1 MHGKEKKL
9 GKNKTE
15 NYKGGAGQRSD
26 LSKKPTTRR
35 PPPEGPMAPQ
45 GHFFPGLP
53 PCPPRFKA
61 SFRSPPPQVPPGLS
75 RGSNKG
81 GKSLTAGLSRRES
94 KSFFVVFARKV
105 PLTAGSALFVQSLS
119 RQAQSISH
127 GRLSRQFGSHGRM
140 QISHGRTLEAES
152 KAAWQGMG
160 RLGNPRLN
168 SGGPG
173 RPLAVCSYTPQPSG
187 FRQHVFFGK
196 QNVSS
201 MKHLSAT
208 PQA

>member
-1 MHGKEKKL
+1 
-9 GKNKTE
+9 
-15 NYKGGAGQRSD
+15 
-26 LSKKPTTRR
+26 
-35 PPPEGPMAPQ
+35 MAPQ
-45 GHFFPGLP
+45 GHFSPGLP

-94 KSFFVVFARKV
+94 QSFFVVFTRKV

-119 RQAQSISH
+119 RQARNISH
-127 GRLSRQFGSHGRM
+127 GRLSRQLGPHGRM

-152 KAAWQGMG
+152 KPAWQGVG

-173 RPLAVCSYTPQPSG
+173 RPLAVCSHRPEPSG

-196 QNVSS
+196 QNISS